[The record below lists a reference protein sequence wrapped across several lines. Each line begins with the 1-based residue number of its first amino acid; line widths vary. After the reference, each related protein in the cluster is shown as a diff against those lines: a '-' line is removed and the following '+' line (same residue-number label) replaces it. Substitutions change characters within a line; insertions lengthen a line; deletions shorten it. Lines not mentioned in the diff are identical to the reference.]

1 VSAIE
6 VKSVATSPA
15 ADSGAPALPKA
26 KMSRDVLLAVIR
38 GMAVRGLAITASIMA
53 LCLVAPAV
61 FAAEKFAAPKASE
74 TTTAV
79 GADGLGQ
86 VTLSLLLV
94 LAAVFAAAWVVRRL
108 RSFGKFGNGALQ
120 VITEV
125 VVGTKERVVL
135 IQVGNQQLL
144 IGVAPGR
151 VSTLH
156 VLTEPVTPPTHT
168 GTGVSADGSVPPSH
182 DFKAI
187 LKRSLGL

>member
-1 VSAIE
+1 MTTDWSESRAE
-6 VKSVATSPA
+6 VVALK
-15 ADSGAPALPKA
+15 G
-26 KMSRDVLLAVIR
+26 KMSRDVLLSVIR
-38 GMAVRGLAITASIMA
+38 GLAVRGFVISAGVLA
-53 LCLVAPAV
+53 LCLAAPAV
-61 FAAEKFAAPKASE
+61 FAAEKFAAPKANE

-79 GADGLGQ
+79 GAGGLAQ

-108 RSFGKFGNGALQ
+108 RGFGKFGNGALQ
-120 VITEV
+120 VVTEIA
-125 VVGTKERVVL
+125 VGTKERVVL

-144 IGVAPGR
+144 VGVAPGR

-156 VLTEPVTPPTHT
+156 VLSEPVTLPTHT
-168 GTGVSADGSVPPSH
+168 GTVMGADGSVPPSH

>member
-1 VSAIE
+1 VSKVE
-6 VKSVATSPA
+6 VSPVEPGA
-15 ADSGAPALPKA
+15 SGTPKG
-26 KMSRDVLLAVIR
+26 KMSRDVLLSVIR
-38 GMAVRGLAITASIMA
+38 GMALRGFVISAGVLA
-53 LCLVAPAV
+53 LCLAAPAV
-61 FAAEKFAAPKASE
+61 FAAEKFAAPKTNEPA
-74 TTTAV
+74 TAV
-79 GADGLGQ
+79 GAGGLAQ

-108 RSFGKFGNGALQ
+108 RGFGKFNTGALH
-120 VITEV
+120 VITEIA
-125 VVGTKERVVL
+125 VGTKERVVL

-156 VLTEPVTPPTHT
+156 VLSEPVSTQMNT
-168 GTGVSADGSVPPSH
+168 GTAVSTGGAVPPSH

>member
-1 VSAIE
+1 MSSVEPGVPQQPSA
-6 VKSVATSPA
+6 PL
-15 ADSGAPALPKA
+15 LPKG

-38 GMAVRGLAITASIMA
+38 GMTVRGLAISAGVLA
-53 LCLVAPAV
+53 LCLAAPAV
-61 FAAEKFAAPKASE
+61 FAAEKFAAPKAAE
-74 TTTAV
+74 TTTAA
-79 GADGLGQ
+79 GAGGLAQ

-108 RSFGKFGNGALQ
+108 RGLGKFGNGALQ
-120 VITEV
+120 VVTEIA
-125 VVGTKERVVL
+125 VGTKERVVL

-156 VLTEPVTPPTHT
+156 VLSEPVSTPSSTNAIVT
-168 GTGVSADGSVPPSH
+168 DGAVPPSH

>member
-1 VSAIE
+1 MSPADVSAVE
-6 VKSVATSPA
+6 AGP
-15 ADSGAPALPKA
+15 PEA
-26 KMSRDVLLAVIR
+26 KMSRDLLLGVIR
-38 GMAVRGLAITASIMA
+38 GMAMRGLAITTGIMA
-53 LCLVAPAV
+53 LCLAAPAV

-74 TTTAV
+74 TPAAV
-79 GADGLGQ
+79 GTEGLAQ

-108 RSFGKFGNGALQ
+108 RGFGKFGGGVLQ

-125 VVGTKERVVL
+125 PVGTKERVVL
-135 IQVGNQQLL
+135 IQVGHQQLL

-156 VLTEPVTPPTHT
+156 VLAEPVTPPPGT
-168 GTGVSADGSVPPSH
+168 GTEVSADGAVPPSH